1 MYNANLIR
9 EWKVFIAERFPPFF
23 KFFQKIKV
31 EGRFQ
36 MYSTWFASVV
46 LLGTVFT
53 YIIMSDLTFTR
64 LLPRIMERR
73 TRSGGKKSS
82 AFVLILAQ
90 PRTGSSFLG
99 QLFNQHPDVFYLYEP
114 LHPFAVF
121 KKLKYIAERN
131 YTTLTRLFLRNASI
145 CNFNGFQEYFNFL
158 SHPGLSNPHFVL
170 SSRSLASLPFCK
182 YAFQPFKNLFKPLSK
197 CSPLD
202 ANLVSLN
209 CKSKK
214 FVALKILTHRLPEEN
229 LKDLVEGNSVQLQ
242 KIPLKTIQ
250 LVRDPRAVVWSMIKM
265 GLISRGSKNYTRTE
279 LNKKGRNSTFR
290 PPNINFIPGFSFI
303 EQVRRFCERLQK
315 DMNLSSYLSSKL
327 GPDQYRIIR
336 YEDLAENIPEFS
348 RKIFQFTGIDYAA
361 EVKEWLRNINFDE
374 KRDSNDELSYSTSNR
389 NTSVTINSWRKELSL
404 LETLIIDNQCA
415 DFMVKFSYKFI
426 ESANLLKNMAK
437 SLRNPLRKNFHT
449 M

>member
-1 MYNANLIR
+1 
-9 EWKVFIAERFPPFF
+9 
-23 KFFQKIKV
+23 
-31 EGRFQ
+31 
-36 MYSTWFASVV
+36 
-46 LLGTVFT
+46 
-53 YIIMSDLTFTR
+53 
-64 LLPRIMERR
+64 
-73 TRSGGKKSS
+73 
-82 AFVLILAQ
+82 
-90 PRTGSSFLG
+90 RTGSSFLG

-229 LKDLVEGNSVQLQ
+229 LKDLVEGNSLQLQ

-265 GLISRGSKNYTRTE
+265 GLISRGTKNYTRTE

-290 PPNINFIPGFSFI
+290 PPNINFIPSFSFI
-303 EQVRRFCERLQK
+303 EQVRH
-315 DMNLSSYLSSKL
+315 
-327 GPDQYRIIR
+327 QYRVIR

-361 EVKEWLRNINFDE
+361 EVKEWLRYLNFDE
-374 KRDSNDELSYSTSNR
+374 KRHGNDELSYSTSNR

-415 DFMVKFSYKFI
+415 DFMVKFGYKFI
-426 ESANLLKNMAK
+426 ESANLLKNMVK
-437 SLRNPLRKNFHT
+437 SLRNPLRKSFHT